1 MSFLSFLGFGKMV
14 EDGAKVLE
22 FPKPKAVEPVE
33 PLPPPKPRAPEEH
46 YRVGFDTEGRTTLTL
61 LGNYGSS
68 MTLSM
73 NQVACEQLIRMLRAT
88 YQDNDDSPDDDPSG
102 GLPVPEEEKKV
113 A

>member
-22 FPKPKAVEPVE
+22 FPKPKAVEPVQ
-33 PLPPPKPRAPEEH
+33 PPAPPKPKAPEEH
-46 YRVGFDTEGRTTLTL
+46 YRVGFDSEGRTTLTL
-61 LGNYGSS
+61 LTNYGSS

-73 NQVACEQLIRMLRAT
+73 NRTACEQLIRMLRAT
-88 YQDNDDSPDDDPSG
+88 YQDDEDTPDDDPDG
-102 GLPVPEEEKKV
+102 GLPVPEEQKV